1 MKKAVWLSYDLG
13 VQGDY
18 ASLYE
23 WLDNLE
29 AKECGNSVAFF
40 KYEVESG
47 QILKDEIKKDIE
59 KHVELGR
66 RDRIYIMYR
75 DSKKNMKGSFII
87 GKRKASPW
95 KGYGRGKSEID
106 E

>member
-1 MKKAVWLSYDLG
+1 MKKALWVSYDLG

-18 ASLYE
+18 ESLYE
-23 WLDNLE
+23 WLDNLD

-40 KYEVESG
+40 KYEVVSG
-47 QILKDEIKKDIE
+47 KILKNEIKKDIE
-59 KHVELGR
+59 KIVELGG

-75 DSKKNMKGSFII
+75 DSRKNMKGSFIV

-95 KGYGRGKSEID
+95 KGYGSGKTEID